1 MAGNGTGAGTHTAND
16 AGEHQDR
23 GPRPNPSLSSIQSQS
38 STQSLSLSSTQ
49 SLSSTRSESQGQGG
63 TQGTDRVLMVRPA
76 SFGFNADAAAT
87 NRLQQRPQVGAQDV
101 QALALAEFEA
111 LRATLVAEG
120 VRVCVADDT
129 PAPPK
134 PDAVFP
140 NNWVSFHA
148 DGTVVLYPL
157 QPPSRRPERREA
169 IVEQACRELG
179 YPLRR
184 RLDLAVHEHDG
195 RFLEGTGSLVLDP
208 RQRRAYACLSPRTD
222 LSLLHEWCAL
232 LDYEPVAFRAT
243 DAHGLPW
250 YHTNVMMCIG
260 TAFALVAAE
269 SIAPQDRERVLDSL
283 AASGRELIEIDRA
296 AVGGFAGNLLEL
308 SAWDEALG
316 DVRVLVMS
324 ARARRVLDGAAW
336 QRLSACVDS
345 VLAVPVPTIER
356 VGGGGVRCMLAE
368 VGAG

>member
-1 MAGNGTGAGTHTAND
+1 MAGRNDGQAG
-16 AGEHQDR
+16 GV
-23 GPRPNPSLSSIQSQS
+23 
-38 STQSLSLSSTQ
+38 
-49 SLSSTRSESQGQGG
+49 
-63 TQGTDRVLMVRPA
+63 QGTDAVLMVRPA
-76 SFGFNADAAAT
+76 GFGFNPDAAPT
-87 NRLQQRPQVGAQDV
+87 NRLQQRPQAEAQQV
-101 QALALAEFEA
+101 QASARAEFAALHAGLLAEG
-111 LRATLVAEG
+111 L
-120 VRVCVADDT
+120 RVCVVDDT
-129 PAPPK
+129 VVPAK

-157 QPPSRRPERREA
+157 QPPSRRAERREA
-169 IVEQACRELG
+169 IIEQVCGELG

-184 RLDLAVHEHDG
+184 RLDLSRYEREG

-222 LSLLHEWCAL
+222 QSLLHEWCSL

-243 DAHGLPW
+243 DAHGVPW
-250 YHTNVMMCIG
+250 YHTNVMLCIG

-269 SIAPQDRERVLDSL
+269 SIDPQDRERVLDSL

-316 DVRVLVMS
+316 DMRVLVMS
-324 ARARRVLDGAAW
+324 ARARRAVEGPVW

-345 VLAVPVPTIER
+345 VLTVPVPTIEQ

-368 VGAG
+368 VGIG

>member
-1 MAGNGTGAGTHTAND
+1 MSGTRRGGA
-16 AGEHQDR
+16 
-23 GPRPNPSLSSIQSQS
+23 
-38 STQSLSLSSTQ
+38 
-49 SLSSTRSESQGQGG
+49 
-63 TQGTDRVLMVRPA
+63 QGTDRVLMVRPVA
-76 SFGFNADAAAT
+76 FGFNPDAAAT
-87 NRLQQRPQVGAQDV
+87 NRLQQRPPQGGPTV
-101 QALALAEFEA
+101 QAQALAEFET
-111 LRATLVAEG
+111 LRAALVGEG
-120 VRVCVADDT
+120 VQVCVVDDT

-148 DGTVVLYPL
+148 DGTIVLYPMH
-157 QPPSRRPERREA
+157 PATRRAERREA

-179 YPLRR
+179 YAPRR
-184 RLDLAVHEHDG
+184 RIDLSPHERDG

-208 RQRRAYACLSPRTD
+208 GARRAYACLSPRTD
-222 LSLLHEWCAL
+222 LALLHEWCAL

-243 DAHGLPW
+243 DAAGTPW

-269 SIAPQDRERVLDSL
+269 SIDPQDRARVLASL
-283 AASGRELIEIDRA
+283 GDSGREIIEIDRA
-296 AVGGFAGNLLEL
+296 AVGGFAGNMLEL

-324 ARARRVLDGAAW
+324 ARARAALPQSAW

-345 VLAVPVPTIER
+345 TLAVPVPTIEQ

-368 VGAG
+368 VGFG